1 MSETMER
8 VWIRIPTDLK
18 TALEGQAAR
27 RNLRF
32 QDVARYALADY
43 VMNEVAATYVEDEP
57 LEMTPEE
64 LEVKWRQFM
73 ATAMLRTLIDPGVEY
88 ETGDAE

>member
-32 QDVARYALADY
+32 QDVARYALSEY
-43 VMNEVAATYVEDEP
+43 VMNEVIENLVADAP
-57 LEMTPEE
+57 TPVPRQTWEE
-64 LEVKWRQFM
+64 FKRGKVLVDSPES
-73 ATAMLRTLIDPGVEY
+73 Y
-88 ETGDAE
+88 DAEPSNA

>member
-1 MSETMER
+1 MER

-32 QDVARYALADY
+32 QDVARYALSEY
-43 VMNEVAATYVEDEP
+43 VMNTVARAN
-57 LEMTPEE
+57 
-64 LEVKWRQFM
+64 
-73 ATAMLRTLIDPGVEY
+73 TLVDPPGPVYDVQAGE
-88 ETGDAE
+88 

>member
-43 VMNEVAATYVEDEP
+43 VMNEVAAAYVEAEP
-57 LEMTPEE
+57 PEMTPEE
-64 LEVKWRQFM
+64 FEAKWQQF
-73 ATAMLRTLIDPGVEY
+73 LRRPERVTEEAP
-88 ETGDAE
+88 

>member
-43 VMNEVAATYVEDEP
+43 VMNEEAAAYVEDDP
-57 LEMTPEE
+57 PEMIAGE
-64 LEVKWRQFM
+64 LEAKWQQFM
-73 ATAMLRTLIDPGVEY
+73 APLPRALVDPGVEY
-88 ETGDAE
+88 ETGGE

>member
-18 TALEGQAAR
+18 TALEGQAEQL
-27 RNLRF
+27 NLRF

-43 VMNEVAATYVEDEP
+43 VMNKVAANRLV
-57 LEMTPEE
+57 
-64 LEVKWRQFM
+64 
-73 ATAMLRTLIDPGVEY
+73 DPGVEY
-88 ETGDAE
+88 EVTEP